1 MNGNHLKSDSTLRLN
16 IVLNS
21 DIVLNLLS
29 LTPNDIQHSF
39 ARLQKMPTRFWIPGC
54 LLAVLTQ
61 QITPQHRSLNQL
73 LEQTQLLSSLAAHW
87 EKIPAAHPNKIQALI
102 SLDAAILPGHTIIWT
117 HDEEF
122 FPAPEGVEAGDH
134 EFVYAMLAE
143 YESESL
149 PFVDLVTP
157 QLDLRAQIENAL
169 LIVLKHGEYVLGP
182 EVETLER
189 ELANLV
195 GSKHCICVSNHA
207 DALLIALSAV
217 GVEAGDEVVLSAFTS
232 VANAEMVMLLGAIP
246 VFVDIDPET
255 YNLDPNLLA
264 KRLNPK
270 TKAVIV
276 TNTYGQCADFDTI
289 VQIAGRSC
297 VSVIEDASHSFGA
310 QYKNRCS
317 GSLATVSYT
326 SFAPYRTLSTCGK
339 AGACFTNSSPMADI
353 IRQLR
358 QHGQMEKHNHRL
370 LGLSSRLNTLQA
382 SVLLAKLPYFP
393 PERERRLQVS
403 RSYYE
408 LLAKFQDALKLPII
422 LAENESIYA
431 EFTIEVDER
440 DKVQAHLGKRGI
452 TTHIYY
458 PVPVHLQPAF
468 CGLGY
473 QVGDFPIAERAAQ
486 RVLSLP
492 MHAYLTTDL
501 QNKIIKGLNEVLL

>member
-1 MNGNHLKSDSTLRLN
+1 MRLN

-21 DIVLNLLS
+21 DIVLSLLS

-54 LLAVLTQ
+54 LLSVLTQ
-61 QITPQHRSLNQL
+61 QITPTQHRPLNQL
-73 LEQTQLLSSLAAHW
+73 LEQAQLLSSLAAHW
-87 EKIPAAHPNKIQALI
+87 NKISPSHPNKIQALI

-122 FPAPEGVEAGDH
+122 APAPEGVEAGDH

-143 YESESL
+143 YGSENF

-157 QLDLRAQIENAL
+157 QLDLRAQIESAL
-169 LIVLKHGEYVLGP
+169 LTVLKHGEYVLGP
-182 EVETLER
+182 EVEILER
-189 ELANLV
+189 ELAKLV

-217 GVEAGDEVVLSAFTS
+217 GVEAGDEVILSAFTS
-232 VANAEMVMLLGAIP
+232 VANAEMVMLLGATP
-246 VFVDIDPET
+246 VFVDIDAET
-255 YNLDPNLLA
+255 YNIDPNLLD
-264 KRLNPK
+264 KRLNAK

-276 TNTYGQCADFDTI
+276 TNTYGQCADFDAI
-289 VQIAGRSC
+289 IQIAGRSC
-297 VSVIEDASHSFGA
+297 VSVVEDASHSFGA
-310 QYKNRCS
+310 QYKNRNS

-326 SFAPYRTLSTCGK
+326 SFAPYRTLNTYGK

-382 SVLLAKLPYFP
+382 SVLLAKIPHFLQ
-393 PERERRLQVS
+393 ERERRLQVS
-403 RSYYE
+403 RNYHE
-408 LLAKFQDALKLPII
+408 LLAKFGEKIKLPPI
-422 LAENESIYA
+422 LADNESVYA
-431 EFTIEVDER
+431 EFTIELDER
-440 DKVQAHLGKRGI
+440 DAVQAHLNKRGI

-468 CGLGY
+468 HSLGY
-473 QVGDFPIAERAAQ
+473 QIGDFPVAERAAQ

-492 MHAYLTTDL
+492 MHAYLTHDV
-501 QNKIIKGLNEVLL
+501 QNKIIKGLSEVLL